1 MLTAVLGKGIY
12 DAISDAKNDPKS
24 RRRFFGNVN
33 HEDNVEDVDTR
44 ANRISM
50 NGIAE
55 AIRQRDGSE

>member
-12 DAISDAKNDPKS
+12 DSINDAKNDPKS